1 MIETRRDISFIDN
14 NNNQRIRNKNIF
26 QLNYKS
32 LLKADDFNKS
42 ETTRGRRKTT
52 KLLLRLLLQYL
63 LAVKK
68 QYLIFDEQ

>member
-32 LLKADDFNKS
+32 LLKADDFKKS
-42 ETTRGRRKTT
+42 EITRGRRKTT